1 MTQYISKYGD
11 GRRIV
16 IVDAGSTKTYARI
29 LSRVTGE
36 VEESVS
42 MAAVNPVHLS
52 DEELD
57 NRLSPLVTL
66 LRSDD
71 DVAYFGAGCLP
82 GVLSERVAASLRR
95 IGASGIVSV
104 NSDIVA
110 ASLALFGEKE
120 GIACILGTGSNTAYV
135 SDGDVRSYVPSLG
148 YVLGDEGSGA
158 AIGRRLLRSVLRSE
172 LPQKLTDAFEAETSQ
187 TLSDV
192 IENIY
197 RRPTPN
203 RYLAQFTYF
212 VAKHID
218 TREIRQLIR
227 DEFAAL
233 FVNQITRYPQYR
245 YLPIGFVGSVAK
257 VFEKVLREV
266 ADDFQCRV
274 SAIYESPM
282 DGLTEY
288 FKSTEK

>member
-52 DEELD
+52 DEEFD